1 MKLNISYPG
10 NGTQKTIDIE
20 NELALRPFYEKR
32 ISHEVPG
39 DSLGD
44 EFKGYVF
51 RISGGNDKQGFPM
64 KQGVLS
70 NDRVYLLLQ
79 KGHSCY
85 RQRRKGERKR
95 KAVRGCIVDANLS
108 VLSLVIVKKGE
119 KDIPGIT
126 DDTKPRRLGPKR
138 AGKIR
143 ALFALDKAD
152 DVRKY
157 VIKRKIEKGEGK
169 KATTKAPKIQ
179 RIVTPQ
185 RLQRKRAIVARKRNS
200 ATRARDLAA
209 AYQKLLAQKAK
220 VKAEASAVE
229 KERKRTN
236 STRNSESKK

>member
-1 MKLNISYPG
+1 MSSRALFQQLKMKLNISYPG

-85 RQRRKGERKR
+85 RQRRKGE
-95 KAVRGCIVDANLS
+95 
-108 VLSLVIVKKGE
+108 

-126 DDTKPRRLGPKR
+126 DATKPRRLGPKR

-157 VIKRKIEKGEGK
+157 VIKRKVEKGEGK

-200 ATRARDLAA
+200 ATRARNLAA

-236 STRNSESKK
+236 STRTSESKK

>member
-1 MKLNISYPG
+1 
-10 NGTQKTIDIE
+10 
-20 NELALRPFYEKR
+20 
-32 ISHEVPG
+32 
-39 DSLGD
+39 
-44 EFKGYVF
+44 
-51 RISGGNDKQGFPM
+51 M

-126 DDTKPRRLGPKR
+126 DATKPRRLGPKR

-143 ALFALDKAD
+143 ALFALEKAD

>member
-1 MKLNISYPG
+1 MSSRALFQQLKMKLNISYPG

-95 KAVRGCIVDANLS
+95 KAVRGCIVDANLA

-126 DDTKPRRLGPKR
+126 DATKPRRLGPKR

-157 VIKRKIEKGEGK
+157 VIK
-169 KATTKAPKIQ
+169 
-179 RIVTPQ
+179 
-185 RLQRKRAIVARKRNS
+185 RKRAIVARKRNS

-236 STRNSESKK
+236 STRTSESKK

>member
-1 MKLNISYPG
+1 MSSRALFQQLKMKLNISYPG

-95 KAVRGCIVDANLS
+95 KAVRGCIVDANLA

-119 KDIPGIT
+119 KDIPGI
-126 DDTKPRRLGPKR
+126 
-138 AGKIR
+138 
-143 ALFALDKAD
+143 
-152 DVRKY
+152 
-157 VIKRKIEKGEGK
+157 
-169 KATTKAPKIQ
+169 TKAPKIQ

-236 STRNSESKK
+236 STRTSESKK